1 MGDKRSG
8 VDEGRKGTV
17 EDIKGKA
24 KKTVGPMT
32 TALTPAAYV
41 CAGWEYRIR
50 FADVQRADGVRT
62 PESRKGPRWSTNA
75 AV

>member
-24 KKTVGPMT
+24 KEARRPDDHRPYPCR
-32 TALTPAAYV
+32 LRV
-41 CAGWEYRIR
+41 CWL
-50 FADVQRADGVRT
+50 GVPHSLR
-62 PESRKGPRWSTNA
+62 
-75 AV
+75 